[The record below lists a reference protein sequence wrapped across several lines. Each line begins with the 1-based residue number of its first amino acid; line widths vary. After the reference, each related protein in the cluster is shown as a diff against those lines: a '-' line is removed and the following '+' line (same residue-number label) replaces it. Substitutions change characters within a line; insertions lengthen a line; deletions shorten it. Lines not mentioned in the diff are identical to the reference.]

1 MDQTLGKLYLVPT
14 PIGNLADFS
23 PRARSVLAE
32 ADLIAAEDT
41 RVAAQLLAKLDL
53 PFKEL
58 LSYHEHNEQ
67 SRVDLLLGKLAA
79 GQNIALVSDAGMPAI
94 SDPGQIVVSAAVQAG
109 YNVVALPGPNAALTA
124 LAASGLDSR
133 YFHFEGF
140 IPAKGKERESR
151 LRSLAQQAETSLIY
165 EAPHRLVKTLDDL
178 AAQGL
183 GDRRICLARELTKQ
197 YESYLYLSLA
207 EAQAQVKEQAPRGEY
222 VLVLEGRRAYLNRCP
237 QAQEEA
243 RRKQEEQVR
252 AKIRLLQEAGLSD
265 RSILQVLQDI
275 FDLGKN
281 DLYKLI
287 KEQSSQD

>member
-151 LRSLAQQAETSLIY
+151 
-165 EAPHRLVKTLDDL
+165 
-178 AAQGL
+178 
-183 GDRRICLARELTKQ
+183 
-197 YESYLYLSLA
+197 
-207 EAQAQVKEQAPRGEY
+207 
-222 VLVLEGRRAYLNRCP
+222 
-237 QAQEEA
+237 
-243 RRKQEEQVR
+243 
-252 AKIRLLQEAGLSD
+252 
-265 RSILQVLQDI
+265 
-275 FDLGKN
+275 
-281 DLYKLI
+281 
-287 KEQSSQD
+287 